1 MDNGTLTL
9 GSDSTGRSVRTV
21 GVFFVN
27 LVLTVGLYTLLL
39 VLPGPGNSSIVTVLA
54 VVFGP
59 TFVLSVLSGYTGL
72 TRTGALLGITP
83 AVATFVVVLIQER
96 FFGGQAETLGLVL
109 AVVLVAGLL
118 LATVGT
124 AAGRYI
130 APERRQ
136 NDAPTE

>member
-1 MDNGTLTL
+1 MDIGTLTL
-9 GSDSTGRSVRTV
+9 GSNSTGRNVRTAGLFV
-21 GVFFVN
+21 VN

-96 FFGGQAETLGLVL
+96 FFGGQAETLGIVLLVVL
-109 AVVLVAGLL
+109 AVGLTLAAVGTVAGK
-118 LATVGT
+118 
-124 AAGRYI
+124 YI
-130 APERRQ
+130 ERRRR
-136 NDAPTE
+136 